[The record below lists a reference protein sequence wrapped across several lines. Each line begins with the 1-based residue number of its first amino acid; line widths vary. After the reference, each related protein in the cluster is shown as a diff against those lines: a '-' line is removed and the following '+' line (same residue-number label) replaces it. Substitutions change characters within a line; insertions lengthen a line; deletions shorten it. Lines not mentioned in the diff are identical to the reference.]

1 MKQVLL
7 VKGSFSFLFKDIW
20 FDMTN
25 CKFIVKNNSFKM
37 LVVFL
42 PIFVADTKITF
53 AYNFLAPLIL
63 YKKWRDFE
71 ALLTRRHLYRNIQ
84 KKLKRMENV

>member
-7 VKGSFSFLFKDIW
+7 VKGNFSFLFVDIW
-20 FDMTN
+20 FNMTN
-25 CKFIVKNNSFKM
+25 CKFIVKNSSFKM

-53 AYNFLAPLIL
+53 SYNFVAPLIL

-71 ALLTRRHLYRNIQ
+71 ALHSYRNIQ
-84 KKLKRMENV
+84 KKLKKMENV